1 MKLALR
7 RGAAEGASTLA
18 RLLSWVIKTRLV
30 TRFPHAGIV
39 IDGVLYHSTGRKGL
53 HADRLDG
60 ADWVLV
66 DIGGDDNRALGLF
79 HEWRGAGYDWFSL
92 LAFVGLRVR
101 DSRRL
106 YCYEWAYLAMTGGV
120 YKGRVTPE
128 SLLLL
133 ARGDG

>member
-7 RGAAEGASTLA
+7 RSAASDSLID
-18 RLLSWVIKTRLV
+18 RLSSWVIKTRLV

-39 IDGVLYHSTGRKGL
+39 IDGRLYHSTGRKGL
-53 HADRLDG
+53 HVTDEWSPEKWELIDVSG
-60 ADWVLV
+60 S
-66 DIGGDDNRALGLF
+66 DDKALGLF

-106 YCYEWAYLAMTGGV
+106 YCYEWCYLAMTGKN

-128 SLLLL
+128 LLLMERVR
-133 ARGDG
+133 A